1 MFGRDRVFDLPWQKG
16 ILRMEERPAEA
27 AAARLPVRVAV
38 RARPAN
44 SSDGEPCVAVTDN
57 TVVIHSG
64 EEEATFSFDAAFA
77 SEKAQH
83 DVYAELVG
91 SLLADTLADVCMEI
105 PPVD

>member
-1 MFGRDRVFDLPWQKG
+1 
-16 ILRMEERPAEA
+16 MEERPAEA

-83 DVYAELVG
+83 DVC
-91 SLLADTLADVCMEI
+91 LLYTSPSPRD
-105 PPVD
+105 

>member
-1 MFGRDRVFDLPWQKG
+1 M
-16 ILRMEERPAEA
+16 ERPAEA

-83 DVYAELVG
+83 DVYAELVAAQLG
-91 SLLADTLADVCMEI
+91 GAGVAVTPIGPQRDSTVTALTTND
-105 PPVD
+105 